1 MEIKNAI
8 IESTSLGNED
18 HGIMTVWLCF
28 NYEGFGQSFGGYSLD
43 NYDEKKDKRIGT
55 AYGCE
60 FIKRILEVVGVEK
73 WEDLKGKHI
82 RVKTTPEKVLAIGNI
97 IEDKWFDPEELVKE
111 IGIKCQ

>member
-8 IESTSLGNED
+8 IENTSLGTEG
-18 HGIMTVWLCF
+18 HGIMTIWLHL
-28 NYEGFGQSFGGYSLD
+28 NYGGSGQGFGGYSLD
-43 NYDEKKDKRIGT
+43 DYDEKKEKRIGT

-82 RVKTTPEKVLAIGNI
+82 RVKATLGKVLSIGNI
-97 IEDKWFDPEELVKE
+97 VEDKWFNPEELVKE
-111 IGIKCQ
+111 IGIK